1 MIKKILSWF
10 KFKRYIK
17 VVHKDPTS
25 FEMHQL
31 IKKNEKPT
39 EIVTKLK
46 YIKK

>member
-10 KFKRYIK
+10 KFNKYIE
-17 VVHKDPTS
+17 VVHKDPMS
-25 FEMHQL
+25 FEMDQL
-31 IKKNEKPT
+31 MKKNEKPT